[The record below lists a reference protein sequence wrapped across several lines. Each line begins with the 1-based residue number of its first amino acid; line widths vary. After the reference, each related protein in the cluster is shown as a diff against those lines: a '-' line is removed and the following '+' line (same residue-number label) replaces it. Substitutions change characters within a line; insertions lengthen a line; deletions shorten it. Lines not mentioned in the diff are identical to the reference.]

1 MVWAS
6 TRPVVA
12 TRQRQRQRQRQ
23 RRGGEAPQRQVWVM
37 VHSGPLVQVHEVQLA
52 SGEQLRTQLAE
63 AEELGL
69 LVLQP
74 MPVV

>member
-1 MVWAS
+1 
-6 TRPVVA
+6 
-12 TRQRQRQRQRQ
+12 
-23 RRGGEAPQRQVWVM
+23 
-37 VHSGPLVQVHEVQLA
+37 LVQVHEVQLA